1 VTAPTRLPTAR
12 HRRPTDSGSTALE
25 LVVLTPALLALL
37 LLIVAAGRVTTATGL
52 VDAATRDAARA
63 ASLERSLPVA
73 AAAARSTA
81 AASLAGQDVRCRDLT
96 VEVNGDYAAPVGVPA
111 MVHVRVRCTV
121 DLSDVALPGL
131 PGAKTMSV
139 NYTSVLDRY
148 RGKALGF
155 ANSEAASSANRS
167 TGGA

>member
-1 VTAPTRLPTAR
+1 VTAPSRPATAR
-12 HRRPTDSGSTALE
+12 PRRPPDSGSAALE

-73 AAAARSTA
+73 ATAARSTA
-81 AASLAGQDVRCRDLT
+81 AASLAGQDVPCRHLT
-96 VEVNGDYAAPVGVPA
+96 VEVNGNYATPVGVPA
-111 MVHVRVRCTV
+111 MVHVRVGCTV

-131 PGAKTMSV
+131 PGAKTMNAS
-139 NYTSVLDRY
+139 YTSVLDRY
-148 RGKALGF
+148 RGNALGF
-155 ANSEAASSANRS
+155 GKSEGWLVAIRSRGAS
-167 TGGA
+167 